1 MARAALRRFGR
12 LSIAAYLGLGIGALM
27 FLAVASTLAVT
38 LYANWRNTTELLEDK
53 SRLLLGSL
61 VGNIERYLGPAR
73 VQADYVAGLIERG
86 ELDPE
91 DHEQLL
97 ATLRPVLA
105 GVPQVHALAFLDPN
119 GWQAAA
125 VRREGRIEARL
136 ERWGGDSEVAQVIQ
150 GARVRGTTAPYWG
163 PPVHTGRA
171 GTVLNL
177 RRPVVRDGTFVGIAV
192 AVVRVADLSAFIA
205 ALESELGQN
214 AFILYD
220 RNYVLAHLALE
231 SNFPG
236 LSEQQPLP
244 RITEIGDPVLFDI
257 WRAGWQER
265 RLIAG
270 SGHQGRVGG
279 RDYVYL
285 YAPLSDYGDAPWLVG
300 SYFTE
305 DVIARQFR
313 RLVQAA
319 AVGLFGLGLAVVSA
333 FVFGRV
339 LRDPIDRLGEAASAV
354 RTLDL
359 DKVPTLS
366 RSWFRELDAAA
377 RAFNGMVAA
386 LRAFALYVPRTLVTT
401 LIARGDVAA
410 LPSEVREVTVL
421 FTDIVGFTAR
431 TETMGAAAAARFL
444 NDHFAL
450 V

>member
-12 LSIAAYLGLGIGALM
+12 LSIVASLGLGIGALM

-61 VGNIERYLGPAR
+61 VGDIERYLGPAR

-125 VRREGRIEARL
+125 ARREGRIEARL
-136 ERWGGDSEVAQVIQ
+136 ERWVGDSEVAQVIQ
-150 GARVRGTTAPYWG
+150 GAKERGTTASYWG
-163 PPVHTGRA
+163 PPVHTGPA

-192 AVVRVADLSAFIA
+192 TVVRVADMSAFMA

-214 AFILYD
+214 AFILSD

-231 SNFPG
+231 SDFPG

-257 WRAGWQER
+257 WREGWQER

-279 RDYVYL
+279 RR
-285 YAPLSDYGDAPWLVG
+285 SEERRVG
-300 SYFTE
+300 QE
-305 DVIARQFR
+305 
-313 RLVQAA
+313 
-319 AVGLFGLGLAVVSA
+319 
-333 FVFGRV
+333 
-339 LRDPIDRLGEAASAV
+339 
-354 RTLDL
+354 
-359 DKVPTLS
+359 
-366 RSWFRELDAAA
+366 
-377 RAFNGMVAA
+377 
-386 LRAFALYVPRTLVTT
+386 
-401 LIARGDVAA
+401 
-410 LPSEVREVTVL
+410 
-421 FTDIVGFTAR
+421 
-431 TETMGAAAAARFL
+431 
-444 NDHFAL
+444 
-450 V
+450 

>member
-38 LYANWRNTTELLEDK
+38 LYANWRNTTEL
-53 SRLLLGSL
+53 
-61 VGNIERYLGPAR
+61 PADQGR
-73 VQADYVAGLIERG
+73 Q
-86 ELDPE
+86 
-91 DHEQLL
+91 
-97 ATLRPVLA
+97 LA
-105 GVPQVHALAFLDPN
+105 GVPQVHALAFLDTN

-236 LSEQQPLP
+236 LSEQQP
-244 RITEIGDPVLFDI
+244 
-257 WRAGWQER
+257 
-265 RLIAG
+265 
-270 SGHQGRVGG
+270 
-279 RDYVYL
+279 
-285 YAPLSDYGDAPWLVG
+285 
-300 SYFTE
+300 
-305 DVIARQFR
+305 
-313 RLVQAA
+313 
-319 AVGLFGLGLAVVSA
+319 
-333 FVFGRV
+333 
-339 LRDPIDRLGEAASAV
+339 
-354 RTLDL
+354 
-359 DKVPTLS
+359 
-366 RSWFRELDAAA
+366 
-377 RAFNGMVAA
+377 
-386 LRAFALYVPRTLVTT
+386 
-401 LIARGDVAA
+401 
-410 LPSEVREVTVL
+410 
-421 FTDIVGFTAR
+421 
-431 TETMGAAAAARFL
+431 
-444 NDHFAL
+444 
-450 V
+450 